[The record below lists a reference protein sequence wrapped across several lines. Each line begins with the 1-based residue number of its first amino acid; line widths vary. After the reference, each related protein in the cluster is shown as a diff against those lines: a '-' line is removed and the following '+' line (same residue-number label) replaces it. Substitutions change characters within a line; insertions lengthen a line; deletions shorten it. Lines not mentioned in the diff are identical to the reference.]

1 MSYIKVILS
10 FHHFSKAVLL
20 TLYKTGKLV
29 KLAAVLELT
38 ADIHHLPPQL
48 FLDSPQPQLVP

>member
-38 ADIHHLPPQL
+38 ADIHTSLLNYSWIPL
-48 FLDSPQPQLVP
+48 NLS